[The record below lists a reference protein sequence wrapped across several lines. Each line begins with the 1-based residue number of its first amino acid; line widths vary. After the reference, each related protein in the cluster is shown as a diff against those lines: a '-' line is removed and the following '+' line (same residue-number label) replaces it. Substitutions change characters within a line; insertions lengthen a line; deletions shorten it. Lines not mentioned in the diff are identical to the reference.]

1 MTANYEYSGRNR
13 ENLLLQNQ
21 IPLSKQPKTFP
32 VFFLVVVVA
41 FLESTLNCIVLKKKN
56 EPHRSGIFEVI
67 DSERCTYLNA

>member
-41 FLESTLNCIVLKKKN
+41 FLESTLNCIVLKKKG
-56 EPHRSGIFEVI
+56 PHRSGVSEVI
-67 DSERCTYLNA
+67 DSKECTYLNA